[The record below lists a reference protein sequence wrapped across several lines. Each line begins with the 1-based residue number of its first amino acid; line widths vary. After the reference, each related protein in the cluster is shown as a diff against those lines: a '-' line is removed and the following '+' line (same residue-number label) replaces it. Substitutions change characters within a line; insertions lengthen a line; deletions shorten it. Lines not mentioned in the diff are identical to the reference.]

1 MSCTNCFNGCTET
14 NSDQCI
20 RYTGEDVP
28 ALGISHG
35 DSLLAVENAIT
46 TFLVPVLTGV
56 GIKPI
61 ISESIICDVVK
72 QFLPTCTQCTGFT
85 LNEVLTAIIKAACL
99 LQEQIDDLVTEF
111 ETLNGNYDVDCL
123 TGVTSLSGT
132 HDILQAAINKICD
145 LEVNLGALAL
155 DLSTN
160 YLTEEEVTILIQN
173 IVENPPGGNLVKNK
187 MIPYVALPFFSTD
200 ISMFDIAG
208 VGGGDWIDIYLCN
221 GTSHPAVPD
230 LRGRVLVGV
239 TTNVPGGPM
248 DPDVVPNMG
257 TGGFNPAY
265 TINTIYGNNSITLGV
280 TQMPTHTHII
290 DVVNPPPHSHFIA
303 AVQGGTLTFPVNDI
317 NPISS
322 SAQYTLPPPPNPPE
336 KDVNSYKLSSSSL
349 PATVGPTSAT
359 ATVVTATAQN
369 AGNGLPHSNIQPV
382 IACNYIIYIP

>member
-46 TFLVPVLTGV
+46 TFLVPVLTGE

-61 ISESIICDVVK
+61 VDESIICNVVK

-99 LQEQIDDLVTEF
+99 LQEQIDDLVAEF
-111 ETLNGNYDVDCL
+111 EALNADYNIDCL
-123 TGVTSLSGT
+123 DSVTASSGT
-132 HDILQAAINKICD
+132 HDILQAAIDKICE

-155 DLSTN
+155 DLATN
-160 YLTEEEVTILIQN
+160 YYTKTQVDAAIAN
-173 IVENPPGGNLVKNK
+173 YVPPGANLVKNK

-200 ISMFDIAG
+200 LSMFDPTGAG
-208 VGGGDWIDIYLCN
+208 IGDWIDIYLCVGSSSN
-221 GTSHPAVPD
+221 SQVPD
-230 LRGRVLVGV
+230 IRGRVLVGV

>member
-14 NSDQCI
+14 SSDQCI

-46 TFLVPVLTGV
+46 TFLVPVLTGE

-61 ISESIICDVVK
+61 VDESIICNVVK

-99 LQEQIDDLVTEF
+99 LQEQIDDLVAEF
-111 ETLNGNYDVDCL
+111 EALNADYNIDCL
-123 TGVTSLSGT
+123 DSVTASSGT
-132 HDILQAAINKICD
+132 HDILQAAIDKICE

-155 DLSTN
+155 DLATN
-160 YLTEEEVTILIQN
+160 YYTKTQVDAAIAN
-173 IVENPPGGNLVKNK
+173 YVPPGANLVKNK

-200 ISMFDIAG
+200 LSMFDPTGAG
-208 VGGGDWIDIYLCN
+208 IGDWIDIYLCVGSSSN
-221 GTSHPAVPD
+221 SQVPD
-230 LRGRVLVGV
+230 IRGRVLVGV

-265 TINTIYGNNSITLGV
+265 TINTIYGSNSITLGV

-290 DVVNPPPHSHFIA
+290 DVVDPEHNHFVA
-303 AVQGGTLTFPVNDI
+303 AVQGGTLTYPANPI
-317 NPISS
+317 NPITAFAVYSNTNVTN
-322 SAQYTLPPPPNPPE
+322 YRF
-336 KDVNSYKLSSSSL
+336 SSSSL
-349 PATVGPTSAT
+349 PATVGPTSSSPT
-359 ATVVTATAQN
+359 GITATAQN
-369 AGNGLPHSNIQPV
+369 TGNGLPHSNIQPV

>member
-230 LRGRVLVGV
+230 LRGRVLVGA
-239 TTNVPGGPM
+239 TTGVPGGPM
-248 DPDVVPNMG
+248 NPAVNPNMG
-257 TGGFNPAY
+257 GGGFNPAY
-265 TINTIYGNNSITLGV
+265 TLGAVYGSNSIQLGIPEIPSHSHAITNTVIINDPGHFHYLNAVTYTSGYDRPVGSGIEANSAPPTYPSTTGLKGTIAGVDQNVFVDSIAATQGNN
-280 TQMPTHTHII
+280 Q
-290 DVVNPPPHSHFIA
+290 
-303 AVQGGTLTFPVNDI
+303 
-317 NPISS
+317 
-322 SAQYTLPPPPNPPE
+322 
-336 KDVNSYKLSSSSL
+336 
-349 PATVGPTSAT
+349 
-359 ATVVTATAQN
+359 
-369 AGNGLPHSNIQPV
+369 PHSNIQPV
-382 IACNYIIYIP
+382 IACNYIMYIP